1 MAKVKNSFLKSK
13 MNKDLDNRLI
23 PNGEYRNALNIT
35 VNNSDGEDVGTA
47 QTVRGNLE
55 VIDFQTITGVAGLQ
69 VVGLFED
76 EFADIVFAFVTNN
89 TISTYNTAS
98 YSAIVSWQV
107 NSNNT
112 KIIVEGN
119 WLNFSTLNPIVVS
132 LLEELLFFTDNR
144 NQPRKVNINQQP
156 GYYTTEDQISV
167 AKYYPYETIQLFNPS
182 EVPATVIA
190 TALTTIASTSFVLTL
205 DDATGVVIGQ
215 GVLGI
220 GILLNSF
227 VVGING
233 LEITLNQNA
242 NVALGTT
249 IEFVSVETSMKDAIS
264 KYLPTQ
270 ADGVVINVA
279 TLTEFT
285 LNPYEGY
292 LFEPS
297 GNTPDA
303 LGANVWTIVGT
314 EYVNTGAVIIDVT
327 KDLNF
332 GGLQFTTDIDL
343 ALSVSDKILLA
354 IPNPYYDSDFA
365 EIANVDYLED
375 KFVRFS
381 YRFLFDDGEYSLIA
395 PFTQPCFIPKQDG
408 YFLKPVAIGT
418 DLDVVISDQQKAFQ
432 STEVAFMENK
442 VNQIMLNVPLPF
454 SAGSMLGSLKVKEI
468 EILYKESNQIAIKVV
483 DSIVVSGNFSGN
495 DNYFQYEYGSK
506 SPYKSIPEKE
516 NVRVYDKVPVKA
528 QSQEII
534 SNRVVYANYQDKHT
548 PPNFLDYNVAA
559 TPKASFGVGP
569 EGYGTSKIE
578 YPNATLKQN
587 RNYEVGVVLSD
598 RFGRQSTVILSES
611 ELNQMPSYLA
621 STIYSQFS
629 DESDQATS
637 TGFDGDSLKIQF
649 NNLIPASYIG
659 SPLLYNGNQN
669 SAAYNPLGW
678 YSYKIVV
685 KQQQQEYYNAYIAPI
700 MKGYPGDASKEPF
713 ETSHI
718 SLFGDN
724 INKIPRDLNE
734 LGPTQVQFRSS
745 VKLWPRVAG
754 DSSLVGGAT
763 FRNSIQFFPKRIGDI
778 ASSIATID
786 DLFDLPNDPGENIGN
801 LTALDIKA
809 TTTNTVRFQL
819 SNPSDPVEVALC
831 LGMKNGDEI
840 RGVNYGTKD
849 TIITEIISDQ
859 TTPPAAGSIWE
870 VTLSDAPQGTIGGNN
885 IGFYRSGGRNYFYNQ
900 ESDPLV
906 ARISTTKQAGVVIPN
921 PYSSDVAALNIYE
934 VEAQES
940 LLDIFWETSTS
951 GLISTLNEAI
961 ASGPGSL
968 IYTTVEGWNP
978 QLSEQTNEGEFNN
991 GVFVNSFR
999 ATLSNGQSINPPAG
1013 ASATLL
1019 SVYEQGNTSATNNQ
1033 LGNPYIDYFQINAIG
1048 DGASFEIQVLD
1059 QSQLVNTSRV
1069 FPETDDLTF
1078 EILFD
1083 HTDPETT
1090 SLTALLDV
1098 ELNTIFP
1105 TIEECPGDIT
1115 KTDKSTTIFIFT
1127 GVNGSFTTLLNQK
1140 DLVWSLGPETNEF
1153 LFSIGN
1159 VVSSNPFLNNFGK
1172 LVTTSGPSGT
1182 PAGTYP
1188 IEVILTD
1195 GSGLQDTCNFN
1206 VIFDYATSV
1215 DFDGGVQ
1222 SAVLTNAE
1230 GGGNQNLTVTGGFTI
1245 ANAPVGNVDFQIRG
1259 NTTGS
1264 GTDSFFAGYQ
1274 LNIVGPLPATTTY
1287 TLNTA
1292 TQGAPAQTNISA
1304 ATPLGNGDYTF
1315 TIEVNVDSDFPSTPI
1330 PTTAIGTIIAT
1341 F

>member
-69 VVGLFED
+69 IIGLFED
-76 EFADIVFAFVTNN
+76 EFADVVFAFVTNN

-182 EVPATVIA
+182 EVPATVVA

-215 GVLGI
+215 GVLGT

-227 VVGING
+227 VVSING
-233 LEITLNQNA
+233 LEITLNQNVS
-242 NVALGTT
+242 VALGAT

-264 KYLPTQ
+264 KYLPPQ
-270 ADGVVINVA
+270 ADGVVIDVA
-279 TLTEFT
+279 SLTEFT

-303 LGANVWTIVGT
+303 VGVNVWTIVGT
-314 EYVNTGAVIIDVT
+314 EYVNTGAVITDVA
-327 KDLNF
+327 KSQAF
-332 GGLQFTTDIDL
+332 GGFKFTTDIDL
-343 ALSVSDKILLA
+343 ALSVSDKVLLA
-354 IPNPYYDSDFA
+354 IPNPYYDLNFA

-408 YFLKPVAIGT
+408 YFLKPTAQGV
-418 DLDVVISDQQKAFQ
+418 DLDVEISDEQKAFQ

-548 PPNFLDYNVAA
+548 PPGFLDYNVAA
-559 TPKASFGVGP
+559 TPKANFGVGLD
-569 EGYGTSKIE
+569 GFGTSKIE
-578 YPNATLKQN
+578 HPNANLKQN

-621 STIYSQFS
+621 STIYSPFS
-629 DESDQATS
+629 DESDQTSS
-637 TGFDGDSLKIQF
+637 TGFDGDSLKVQF

-659 SPLLYNGNQN
+659 SPLLYNGDQS

-685 KQQQQEYYNAYIAPI
+685 KQQQQEYYNAYVAPI
-700 MKGYPGDASKEPF
+700 MEGYPRDAAKEAF

-754 DSSLVGGAT
+754 DSSLTGSAGPFT
-763 FRNSIQFFPKRIGDI
+763 HSIQFFPKRIGDI

-786 DLFDLPNDPGENIGN
+786 DLFDLPNDPGKYIGAGTVN
-801 LTALDIKA
+801 SNPAATPNTVLFDS
-809 TTTNTVRFQL
+809 TTTADQALFATVRR
-819 SNPSDPVEVALC
+819 
-831 LGMKNGDEI
+831 GDEI
-840 RGVNYGTKD
+840 RSVNYGTRE
-849 TIITEIISDQ
+849 TIVTGLGDQ
-859 TTPPAAGSIWE
+859 TAIGNTFS
-870 VTLSDAPQGTIGGNN
+870 VTFSDPPQGTFSQTGGSTVS
-885 IGFYRSGGRNYFYNQ
+885 FHRPGGRGYFYNQ

-921 PYSSDVAALNIYE
+921 PYNSDVAALNIYE

-940 LLDIFWETSTS
+940 LLDIFWETSTN

-961 ASGPGSL
+961 ANGSGSL
-968 IYTTVEGWNP
+968 IYTIVEGWNA
-978 QLSEQTNEGEFNN
+978 QLSERTNEGDFNN
-991 GVFVNSFR
+991 GVFVDTFY
-999 ATLSNGQSINPPAG
+999 ATLNSGQSINPPAG

-1019 SVYEQGNTSATNNQ
+1019 SVYEQGNISATNNQ

-1048 DGASFEIQVLD
+1048 DGSRFEMQVLD

-1069 FPETDDLTF
+1069 SPETDNLTF

-1090 SLTALLDV
+1090 SLTSLLDV
-1098 ELNTIFP
+1098 NLNTFTPSIDIC
-1105 TIEECPGDIT
+1105 TGDIT
-1115 KTDKSTTIFIFT
+1115 KTNKFPGIFDFT

-1140 DLVWSLGPETNEF
+1140 DLVWSLGSGTNGL

-1159 VVSSNPFLNNFGK
+1159 VVSSNPFLNNFGQ
-1172 LVTTSGPSGT
+1172 LVATSGPGGT
-1182 PAGTYP
+1182 PEGTYP

-1195 GSGLQDTCNFN
+1195 GSGLQDTCSFN
-1206 VIFDYATSV
+1206 VTFDYATSV
-1215 DFDGGVQ
+1215 VFDGNVQ
-1222 SAVLTNAE
+1222 SAVLTNAV
-1230 GGGNQNLTVTGGFTI
+1230 GGGGLRNLTVTGGFTI

-1259 NTTGS
+1259 NTTGTGS
-1264 GTDSFFAGYQ
+1264 DSFFAGYQ
-1274 LNIVGPLPATTTY
+1274 LAIVGPSPSTTTY
-1287 TLNTA
+1287 NMNTG
-1292 TQGAPAQTNISA
+1292 TQGAPAQTGISA
-1304 ATPLGNGDYTF
+1304 ATSLGNGDYTF
-1315 TIEVNVDSDFPSTPI
+1315 TIIVSVDSDFPATPV